1 MPATTEEMQCEVVG
15 CEFKTPSMELAMAM
29 QRLELHYKMVHVAA
43 QVVSQQQPQGDQ
55 PKAKPDKVRRPEL
68 KKGISEDKF
77 LHYQRQWV
85 RYKRATGLADE
96 ETIRDQLLSS
106 CSDELAEDM
115 ENLYGEQLD
124 TKTESELLSK
134 MHQLAV
140 VSQNHLVNV
149 VRLRSMVQDND
160 ESIRSYLARL
170 KGAANVCNLTVSCTC
185 PTPSTVSYA
194 DQEILHCLVKGV
206 ADEDIRR
213 QVLGVVEVMDL
224 DTTVK
229 FIEAKESGR
238 KAGAFLDS
246 TGAGL
251 NKMTTFGQVK
261 KHALVDTEV
270 KPEDPKEEVR
280 CKYCNRKGHGAT
292 PGLSVKKEKCPAFD
306 KTCNKCGGLG
316 HFARTRA
323 CRGKPVKVE
332 HMKVQYE
339 QKDRSKVVVKSVG
352 VVVDHRG
359 LRVWL
364 SSTKPVPHICRKRV
378 VLLG

>member
-1 MPATTEEMQCEVVG
+1 MSPVMAPATEAMQCEVVG
-15 CEFKTPSMELAMAM
+15 CEFKTPPMELAMAM
-29 QRLELHYKMVHVAA
+29 QRLVLHHKMVHEAV
-43 QVVSQQQPQGDQ
+43 QVVSQQQQPRGEQ

-77 LHYQRQWV
+77 LHYQRQWL

-106 CSDELAEDM
+106 CSEELAEDM

-140 VSQNHLVNV
+140 VAQNHLVNI
-149 VRLRSMVQDND
+149 VRLRSMMQDND

-185 PTPSTVSYA
+185 PTTSTVSYA
-194 DQEILHCLVKGV
+194 DQEILHCLVKGL

-229 FIEAKESGR
+229 FIEAK
-238 KAGAFLDS
+238 
-246 TGAGL
+246 
-251 NKMTTFGQVK
+251 V
-261 KHALVDTEV
+261 
-270 KPEDPKEEVR
+270 
-280 CKYCNRKGHGAT
+280 
-292 PGLSVKKEKCPAFD
+292 
-306 KTCNKCGGLG
+306 
-316 HFARTRA
+316 
-323 CRGKPVKVE
+323 
-332 HMKVQYE
+332 
-339 QKDRSKVVVKSVG
+339 
-352 VVVDHRG
+352 
-359 LRVWL
+359 
-364 SSTKPVPHICRKRV
+364 
-378 VLLG
+378 